1 MRLYHTKDQVS
12 TLALI
17 FIVLLN
23 PDLINLPISEPY
35 SRIVTELLGKEKDTG
50 NFQKQLQSQLER
62 ENSNLDMRLLA
73 AGWVTCLCSYTG
85 MHAHCTWNQGSVEK
99 QLRSKSHFPKLND
112 NNICDSFIITDKQ
125 ILEILRVTES
135 SRRSMKEVQTSRQNK
150 HTQTRDLCKS
160 PVSHLHTQSSWQAWS
175 N

>member
-23 PDLINLPISEPY
+23 PDLINLPISAPY

-73 AGWVTCLCSYTG
+73 AG
-85 MHAHCTWNQGSVEK
+85 
-99 QLRSKSHFPKLND
+99 
-112 NNICDSFIITDKQ
+112 
-125 ILEILRVTES
+125 
-135 SRRSMKEVQTSRQNK
+135 
-150 HTQTRDLCKS
+150 
-160 PVSHLHTQSSWQAWS
+160 
-175 N
+175 